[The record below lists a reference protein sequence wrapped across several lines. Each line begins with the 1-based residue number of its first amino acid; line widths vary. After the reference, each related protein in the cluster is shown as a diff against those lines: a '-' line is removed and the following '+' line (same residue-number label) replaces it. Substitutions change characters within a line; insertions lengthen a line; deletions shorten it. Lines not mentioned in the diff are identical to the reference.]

1 MFEQVKRRVP
11 YVGERPMRRISLAVL
26 LALFLVNLLPCVLY
40 WGEAGRIMSVML
52 YALNALTI
60 ALMCCTLL
68 FPSFFLKNES
78 FLGTLESL
86 LIAIIAV
93 MFTSTALVSC
103 IITFGDDFTV
113 DGPVV
118 FVSSILAVAVYVAY
132 IAKLYS
138 EKNML

>member
-1 MFEQVKRRVP
+1 MFEQARLRIP
-11 YVGERPMRRISLAVL
+11 SGGERSMRRISLAIL
-26 LALFLVNLLPCVLY
+26 LALFLVNLLPCMLY
-40 WGEAGRIMSVML
+40 WGEASRIMSVML
-52 YALNALTI
+52 YALNVLTI
-60 ALMCCTLL
+60 VLMCCTLL
-68 FPSFFLKNES
+68 FPSFFLKKES

-86 LIAIIAV
+86 LIAMIAV

-103 IITFGDDFTV
+103 IITFGNDFTV